1 MTTSACPLA
10 SIGSTVPW
18 PRTPTFNGREIRASA
33 EPGTTDRETRP
44 RPGPGGAAEAL
55 TPCGGGAASRRPP
68 GGVLLALRS
77 GPVERAR
84 GTPGSG
90 DGARRGGRR
99 ARTGRERH
107 TRVSHTRACAR
118 VCTRA
123 HTGPHPMSEGYFRVL
138 RSHAQCVT
146 ATGDGDRVCV
156 ACVSGSAS
164 TDHVDSSGRRAPPR
178 GSLFS
183 APAASSALPLEGP
196 GDAALA
202 RGAVSCTEGHGWC
215 PRAVATCQAVAR
227 TCAAPPPRSRGTAD
241 SSCQLGPR
249 TPRVRSPSALRC
261 SEPNACFEPNFI
273 ISWFKKRMNL
283 GFKNSEFGV
292 GY

>member
-18 PRTPTFNGREIRASA
+18 PHTPTFNGREIRASA

-164 TDHVDSSGRRAPPR
+164 TPRGLLWPACSSGGVTFLGTCRLLGSAFGRTGGRSAGPWRCLLRRRSRLVPASCRDLPGGGANVCGTPSPLPWNRRLVLPARPPHPPR
-178 GSLFS
+178 PQPQCLKMQ
-183 APAASSALPLEGP
+183 
-196 GDAALA
+196 
-202 RGAVSCTEGHGWC
+202 
-215 PRAVATCQAVAR
+215 RAQ
-227 TCAAPPPRSRGTAD
+227 
-241 SSCQLGPR
+241 
-249 TPRVRSPSALRC
+249 RV
-261 SEPNACFEPNFI
+261 F
-273 ISWFKKRMNL
+273 
-283 GFKNSEFGV
+283 
-292 GY
+292 

>member
-10 SIGSTVPW
+10 SLGSTVPW

-44 RPGPGGAAEAL
+44 RPRPGGAAEAL
-55 TPCGGGAASRRPP
+55 TPCAGGAASRRPP

-90 DGARRGGRR
+90 DGARCRGRR

-107 TRVSHTRACAR
+107 TRVSHTRACAH

-138 RSHAQCVT
+138 RSHAQRVT

-164 TDHVDSSGRRAPPR
+164 TDHADSSGRRAPPGGHFSRHLPPPRLCLWKDR
-178 GSLFS
+178 GTQRWPVALSPAQKVTAGARELSRLARRWRGRVRHPLPAPVGPQTRPASS
-183 APAASSALPLEGP
+183 APAPPAS
-196 GDAALA
+196 
-202 RGAVSCTEGHGWC
+202 T
-215 PRAVATCQAVAR
+215 
-227 TCAAPPPRSRGTAD
+227 APVP
-241 SSCQLGPR
+241 
-249 TPRVRSPSALRC
+249 
-261 SEPNACFEPNFI
+261 
-273 ISWFKKRMNL
+273 
-283 GFKNSEFGV
+283 
-292 GY
+292 